1 MYKKFNQNQPK
12 EKDIIITIK
21 RLGINGEGIG
31 YYRKKIIFIP
41 GALPN
46 EVVVA
51 KIIAEYPRYIDAELV
66 RIKEKSPDRVPF
78 PTNVNPE
85 IGGLELAHLAY
96 SKQLE
101 FKRDN
106 VLEALKKYHPR
117 GYSKYKVKKTIPAPE
132 EWHYRNKA
140 QYQIELSH
148 GQINLGLFAPNSHEL
163 FDLPEMPTQ
172 SQATQDTERKI
183 KSLVEKLHIRIA
195 DPYRHFDGLKTIV
208 VRQAYATHEIQ
219 VTLITVGHSLKNLE
233 QLAKEIMRLPDIVSV
248 FQNETDWRNPQVWG
262 NKTTKL
268 AGKNQI
274 TDEIL
279 GKKFALSPRA
289 FFQLN
294 PVQTI
299 TLYSRALKFLDLKAD
314 ETLIDAYS
322 GVGTLG
328 ILAADQVKQVIG
340 IETIPEAI
348 ADANHNVELN
358 HIKNANYIHG
368 SVEKVLPELAQN
380 GIPIDALIVDPPRT
394 GLAKSLIKTLL
405 RVKPKTFV
413 YISCNPSTLAQ
424 DLVLLSEAYN
434 VRLIEN
440 VDMLPQ
446 TPRCECVV
454 KLTLR

>member
-1 MYKKFNQNQPK
+1 M
-12 EKDIIITIK
+12 
-21 RLGINGEGIG
+21 
-31 YYRKKIIFIP
+31 
-41 GALPN
+41 
-46 EVVVA
+46 
-51 KIIAEYPRYIDAELV
+51 
-66 RIKEKSPDRVPF
+66 
-78 PTNVNPE
+78 
-85 IGGLELAHLAY
+85 
-96 SKQLE
+96 
-101 FKRDN
+101 
-106 VLEALKKYHPR
+106 
-117 GYSKYKVKKTIPAPE
+117 
-132 EWHYRNKA
+132 
-140 QYQIELSH
+140 
-148 GQINLGLFAPNSHEL
+148 
-163 FDLPEMPTQ
+163 
-172 SQATQDTERKI
+172 
-183 KSLVEKLHIRIA
+183 
-195 DPYRHFDGLKTIV
+195 
-208 VRQAYATHEIQ
+208 AYATHEIQ
-219 VTLITVGHSLKNLE
+219 VTLITVGHSLKNLG
-233 QLAKEIMRLPDIVSV
+233 QLAKEIMRLPNVVSV

-268 AGKNQI
+268 TGKNQI

-358 HIKNANYIHG
+358 HIKNANYIQG